1 MLAVGTG
8 QILKGGL
15 VGSLDSEWSKVEKI
29 ARIEHE
35 VWSLSQRLAASFG
48 SSTNLTIKQE
58 LKMINILELRKSM

>member
-8 QILKGGL
+8 QFLKVGL
-15 VGSLDSEWSKVEKI
+15 VCSLDSEWSKVEKI
-29 ARIEHE
+29 AKIEQE